1 MEPQGPGLDPG
12 ERLLARAPV
21 SFRGATAASAR
32 STFALAAAR
41 RRMNA
46 YHAWREHA
54 EALGFT
60 TAGPEM
66 VLGVTDS
73 RLVVWSTTFWLS
85 RPGTIAGKV
94 PLSRVADVA
103 TTRHGVVT
111 GLALVLTSGEIVEV
125 EAMRGRRLRRL
136 ADALQT
142 QLETRQ

>member
-1 MEPQGPGLDPG
+1 MDPQVFGLEPG

-66 VLGVTDS
+66 VIGVTDA
-73 RLVVWSTTFWLS
+73 RFVVWSTTFWLS
-85 RPGTIAGKV
+85 RPGSIAGKL
-94 PLSRVADVA
+94 PLSKIADVA
-103 TTRHGVVT
+103 TTRHGIVT
-111 GLALVLTSGEIVEV
+111 GLALALETGDIVEV

-136 ADALQT
+136 ADALQA
-142 QLETRQ
+142 QIRRPG